1 MTTSTENR
9 GTATVKDVSSQP
21 VETATALPNSPQ
33 TVNVSSENQGDVS
46 SARKCAGSPEQC
58 VTPRNQTGNP
68 STTEQC
74 SVSVA
79 KELPKLP
86 KAGDVIEVLVQPMAS
101 KLPGCWITHTV
112 SSTEVFYRSMEGV
125 GWRWPIVEGLPFCA
139 WLGCRSRV
147 CEPEGGG
154 GSVAQK
160 VYCYPHA
167 GEMARK
173 SPAAM
178 QMLRETLGAKR
189 VAEARP
195 CSVPGCNCVLG
206 ADVKGDL
213 CAPHRRQAERKCA
226 RKGCSREH
234 LPGSIWCSGHR
245 AAAVSCDNLPAIC
258 ESDLLSED
266 EMAAAVAGTPDA
278 GEPDEM
284 VKFAPTGGVCEPRR
298 EEGCTCCHVGR
309 PCSCCAVH
317 RPWSAK
323 TKCKKC
329 GEYLP
334 CNCASKPSV
343 PEEHEQPNDGYQTN
357 YFAAISKVLVP
368 RSRLTVINDL
378 RRSVAREVARGFVAE
393 YEQAWQ
399 LASDDEHNEPVTVA
413 QCKLM
418 SDAELTRLLN
428 LLSEVLR

>member
-1 MTTSTENR
+1 MTTSTENQ

-33 TVNVSSENQGDVS
+33 TVNVSSENQGAVS
-46 SARKCAGSPEQC
+46 SARKCADSPEQC

-79 KELPKLP
+79 KELP
-86 KAGDVIEVLVQPMAS
+86 
-101 KLPGCWITHTV
+101 
-112 SSTEVFYRSMEGV
+112 
-125 GWRWPIVEGLPFCA
+125 FCA
-139 WLGCRSRV
+139 WPGCQSRV
-147 CEPEGGG
+147 VGGKKRG
-154 GSVAQK
+154 GSIAEHTF
-160 VYCYPHA
+160 CYPHA
-167 GEMARK
+167 GEVARK
-173 SPAAM
+173 TPEAVRMFSGLLATA
-178 QMLRETLGAKR
+178 E
-189 VAEARP
+189 VAEVRP

-206 ADVKGDL
+206 VDVKGDL

-234 LPGSIWCSGHR
+234 LPGSIWCRGHH
-245 AAAVSCDNLPAIC
+245 AAAASVSCDNLPAQ
-258 ESDLLSED
+258 
-266 EMAAAVAGTPDA
+266 
-278 GEPDEM
+278 
-284 VKFAPTGGVCEPRR
+284 PTGGVCEPRR
-298 EEGCTCCHVGR
+298 EEGCACCHIGQ
-309 PCSCCAVH
+309 PCSCCSLH
-317 RPWSAK
+317 RHQQGVYLHTRKLEASEVGEDEL
-323 TKCKKC
+323 CMC
-329 GEYLP
+329 GHSVGAHNAEMTAACNARGCPCAYVRLP
-334 CNCASKPSV
+334 ERPSV

-418 SDAELTRLLN
+418 SDAELTRLLS